1 MVHLSKFIHS
11 HTGKLLMSALLGFGL
26 ATLFRKV
33 CTDKKCIIFNG
44 PIIGDF
50 DKKTYQYDGKCYKYK
65 TVASKCD
72 STKRIIDVTSPPTE
86 PKPKA
91 GLF

>member
-33 CTDKKCIIFNG
+33 CVGKNCVIYNAPPLENVKDKIFKY
-44 PIIGDF
+44 
-50 DKKTYQYDGKCYKYK
+50 DKKCYKY
-65 TVASKCD
+65 THENVKCD
-72 STKRIIDVTSPPTE
+72 SSKKVIE
-86 PKPKA
+86 FK
-91 GLF
+91 

>member
-1 MVHLSKFIHS
+1 MQFNRLLHTDLGRVFLSI
-11 HTGKLLMSALLGFGL
+11 LMGMGL

-33 CTDKKCIIFNG
+33 CTDKKCILFNG

-65 TVASKCD
+65 TVGAKCD
-72 STKRIIDVTSPPTE
+72 NKKRIVDMASPSTE
-86 PKPKA
+86 PDPKT
-91 GLF
+91 GVF

>member
-33 CTDKKCIIFNG
+33 CVGKNCVIYNAPPLEKVKDKTFK
-44 PIIGDF
+44 
-50 DKKTYQYDGKCYKYK
+50 YDNKCYKYSQEN
-65 TVASKCD
+65 VKCD
-72 STKRIIDVTSPPTE
+72 SSKKIIE
-86 PKPKA
+86 FK
-91 GLF
+91 